1 MFSKFPSSL
10 YKQKKKM
17 NDLSSK
23 KLILAA
29 LNVGPK
35 MLYLANL
42 GMF

>member
-1 MFSKFPSSL
+1 
-10 YKQKKKM
+10 M

-35 MLYLANL
+35 ILYSANL